1 MDDRITLSYIAMVA
15 AAMLMGLLLLYAILY
30 RHERGVRLFVWVLV
44 CRVVYAGCA
53 ILEIRAATLADKLFY
68 RSIEQ
73 TSLVFMVPLMILFV
87 LDLYGQ
93 DLWLKLRRAAALLGL
108 FAVWPIL
115 IWTDSRWHLIFSNT
129 ALVDGQLIL
138 TRTPY
143 AIAFNILCYAIL
155 AGCVF
160 FLIRYIRSA
169 RPEIRRAGMWMLLF
183 GCIPA
188 VVELLK
194 LALPSLTTWLLP
206 LSVYSG
212 ICGMLMFWL
221 AIRLKLFSI
230 VPLARNVIVDTMQE
244 GMLIVNE
251 RGDIVDSNE
260 QVRWL
265 VGSDVSRPILGR
277 NVMDVLAAWPKWAA
291 AYDRAEASQV
301 EINCKMQEENR
312 SYIVNIYPFFTQRGR
327 KQGMVS
333 IIVDIT
339 EKQRALEQIARL
351 NQMKDQ
357 LFTAVSHDIRD
368 PLAAQVNLVEILE
381 ADKPSLP
388 PESTA
393 IIDALSEQI
402 RNTHATVENLL
413 EWFRGQKDG
422 ITLHPEPIRLS
433 DVVQEASRLLIIRC
447 EAKQIDL
454 YMDIEADL
462 KVNADREALILI
474 VRNLLSNAVKFSNR
488 GGRVNVSAKAKGS
501 SVELSVQDFGVGMSE
516 EQIRQVFDDTR
527 FDSSVGTEGEKGT
540 GLGLLVNRQFLR
552 MSGGTMKVRSEPG
565 VGSTFTIEFENG
577 GIR

>member
-1 MDDRITLSYIAMVA
+1 MYDRITLSHIAMVIA
-15 AAMLMGLLLLYAILY
+15 ALLMCTLLLYAIVY

-44 CRVVYAGCA
+44 CRVVYAGSA
-53 ILEIRAATLADKLFY
+53 ILEIRAETLADKLYY
-68 RSIEQ
+68 RYIEQ

-87 LDLYGQ
+87 LDLYSQ
-93 DLWLKLRRAAALLGL
+93 DLWLKPRRAAALLGL
-108 FAVWPIL
+108 FAIWPVL
-115 IWTDSRWHLIFSNT
+115 IWTDSQRHLVFSDSVLMN
-129 ALVDGQLIL
+129 GQLIIA
-138 TRTPY
+138 RTPY
-143 AIAFNILCYAIL
+143 SITFNMLCYGIL

-169 RPEIRRAGMWMLLF
+169 RPEIRRTGMWMLLF

-188 VVELLK
+188 AVELLK

-212 ICGMLMFWL
+212 ICGMIMFWL
-221 AIRLKLFSI
+221 ALRLKLFSI
-230 VPLARNVIVDTMQE
+230 VPLARNVIVDTMRE
-244 GMLIVNE
+244 GTLIVNE

-260 QVRWL
+260 QVRGL
-265 VGSDVSRPILGR
+265 VESDASRPILGR
-277 NVMDVLAAWPKWAA
+277 NVKDVLAAWPKWAA

-301 EINCKMQEENR
+301 EINGRLHEENR

-339 EKQRALEQIARL
+339 EKQRTLEQIARL
-351 NQMKDQ
+351 NRMKDQ

-388 PESTA
+388 PENTA

-422 ITLHPEPIRLS
+422 IALHPEPIRLS
-433 DVVQEASRLLIIRC
+433 DIVQEASRLLIVKC
-447 EAKQIDL
+447 EAKQIELCVEIDS
-454 YMDIEADL
+454 DL

-474 VRNLLSNAVKFSNR
+474 VRNLLSNAVKFSDR
-488 GGRVNVSAKAKGS
+488 GGRVNVSAKATGS
-501 SVELSVQDFGVGMSE
+501 SVNLSVQDFGVGMSK

-527 FDSSVGTEGEKGT
+527 FDSSMGTEGEKGT

-565 VGSTFTIEFENG
+565 AGSTFTIELGNG
-577 GIR
+577 GSQ

>member
-1 MDDRITLSYIAMVA
+1 MDDRITLSYIAMVI

-53 ILEIRAATLADKLFY
+53 ILEIRSETLADKLFY
-68 RSIEQ
+68 RGIEQ
-73 TSLVFMVPLMILFV
+73 TSLVFMVPLMVLFV
-87 LDLYGQ
+87 LDLYGR
-93 DLWLKLRRAAALLGL
+93 DLWLKPLRAAALLGL
-108 FAVWPIL
+108 FAVWAVL
-115 IWTDSRWHLIFSNT
+115 IWTDARWHLVFSESS
-129 ALVDGQLIL
+129 LVDGHLIL

-143 AIAFNILCYAIL
+143 AIAFNVLCYAIL

-160 FLIRYIRSA
+160 FLIRYIRNA

-188 VVELLK
+188 VVEFLK
-194 LALPSLTTWLLP
+194 LALPSMTTWLLP

-212 ICGMLMFWL
+212 ICGMILFGL
-221 AIRLKLFSI
+221 ALRLKLFSI
-230 VPLARNVIVDTMQE
+230 VPLARNVMIDAMQE
-244 GMLIVNE
+244 GMLIVNA
-251 RGDIVDSNE
+251 RGDIIDSNE
-260 QVRWL
+260 QARWL
-265 VGSDVSRPILGR
+265 VESDANHPILGR
-277 NVMDVLAAWPKWAA
+277 NVKAVLAAWPEWAG
-291 AYDRAEASQV
+291 AYDNEEASRV
-301 EINCKMQEENR
+301 EIDSRLREEHR

-327 KQGMVS
+327 KQGAVS

-381 ADKPSLP
+381 ADKPSFP
-388 PESTA
+388 PENTA

-422 ITLHPEPIRLS
+422 IALHPESLPLS
-433 DVVQEASRLLIIRC
+433 DAVHEACRLLLAKC
-447 EAKQIDL
+447 EAKRIELRTEIDSEL
-454 YMDIEADL
+454 QVY
-462 KVNADREALILI
+462 ADREALVLI
-474 VRNLLSNAVKFSNR
+474 IRNLLSNAIKFSDR
-488 GGRVNVSAKAKGS
+488 GGKIIVSAKAAGGGA
-501 SVELSVQDFGVGMSE
+501 ELSVQDFGVGMNE
-516 EQIRQVFDDTR
+516 EQIRHVFDDTR
-527 FDSSVGTEGEKGT
+527 FDSSIGTEGEKGT

-552 MSGGTMKVRSEPG
+552 MSGGSMKVRSEPG
-565 VGSTFTIEFENG
+565 TGSTFTIVFGNG
-577 GIR
+577 GMG